1 MDETAVQIIRAEI
14 RRHRALSTMANDMR
28 LKVDHLTVA
37 WALEDL
43 LAAARTEKNEELD
56 RRLYHE
62 YDAGRSGSHP
72 GVQLLLQLRRSHD
85 GRGRG
90 HDAETVEGGGGR

>member
-14 RRHRALSTMANDMR
+14 RRHRSLSTMVNDMQ

-43 LAAARTEKNEELD
+43 LSAAEEKGEK
-56 RRLYHE
+56 
-62 YDAGRSGSHP
+62 
-72 GVQLLLQLRRSHD
+72 
-85 GRGRG
+85 
-90 HDAETVEGGGGR
+90 

>member
-1 MDETAVQIIRAEI
+1 MDETAVQIILAEI

-43 LAAARTEKNEELD
+43 LNAAEKEKNNGYQD
-56 RRLYHE
+56 GTKAH
-62 YDAGRSGSHP
+62 DPGR
-72 GVQLLLQLRRSHD
+72 
-85 GRGRG
+85 
-90 HDAETVEGGGGR
+90 

>member
-43 LAAARTEKNEELD
+43 LAAAEKEKHNGNQD
-56 RRLYHE
+56 GTKAHDPGRR
-62 YDAGRSGSHP
+62 DP
-72 GVQLLLQLRRSHD
+72 GH
-85 GRGRG
+85 G
-90 HDAETVEGGGGR
+90 

>member
-1 MDETAVQIIRAEI
+1 MDETAVRIIRAEI

-43 LAAARTEKNEELD
+43 LAAAEKEKHNGYQD
-56 RRLYHE
+56 GTKAH
-62 YDAGRSGSHP
+62 DPGR
-72 GVQLLLQLRRSHD
+72 
-85 GRGRG
+85 
-90 HDAETVEGGGGR
+90 

>member
-1 MDETAVQIIRAEI
+1 MDETAVQIIKAEI

-43 LAAARTEKNEELD
+43 LTAAEKEKHNGYQD
-56 RRLYHE
+56 GTKAHDPGRR
-62 YDAGRSGSHP
+62 DP
-72 GVQLLLQLRRSHD
+72 GH
-85 GRGRG
+85 G
-90 HDAETVEGGGGR
+90 